1 MVAISKGKIVRHGT
15 AMEVLTPSVLKT
27 VFQIDAKIVI
37 EENTQRPICLTYN
50 LIKENANDSFI

>member
-1 MVAISKGKIVRHGT
+1 
-15 AMEVLTPSVLKT
+15 MEVLTPSVLKT